1 MPLRKLTARIACFFC
16 IGLVLAL
23 PARPVHAGSS
33 RMPTGKQ
40 LTATV
45 TELDTNLFAAYNNC
59 DLVSFARYVAPNI
72 EFYHDKG
79 GLTVGRPKLVES
91 IRNNICGKLRRVLV
105 PGTLEVFPVPGYGA
119 LETGADRFC
128 DLHTG
133 NCDAFS
139 KFAQLWEYHNGTWF
153 LSRVFSYDHHIEPCT
168 AREASSPACR
178 IVK

>member
-1 MPLRKLTARIACFFC
+1 MPMRKLPARIAYFLC
-16 IGLVLAL
+16 IDLVLASL
-23 PARPVHAGSS
+23 GRPGHAESL

-40 LTATV
+40 LTGTV
-45 TELDTNLFAAYNNC
+45 TELDANLFAAYNNC
-59 DLVSFARYVAPNI
+59 DLVSFARYIAPNI
-72 EFYHDKG
+72 EFYHDNG

-105 PGTLEVFPVPGYGA
+105 PGTLEVYPIAGYGA

-128 DLHTG
+128 DLLTG
-133 NCDAFS
+133 NCEAFS
-139 KFAQLWEYHNGTWF
+139 RFAQLWKYHNGTWV

-178 IVK
+178 NIK